1 MYKRQP
7 KHIPIVESDE
17 TNPTNTYGETKL
29 AMEKMM
35 KWCDQASVSYTHLY
49 DILNKDF

>member
-1 MYKRQP
+1 MKSR
-7 KHIPIVESDE
+7 KISLLGEDE

-35 KWCDQASVSYTHLY
+35 KWFDLALWSKVCFFK
-49 DILNKDF
+49 IF